1 MKIRA
6 WLAVVLLVPSSL
18 FSSAAEAQTYPSR
31 PVRLVVGFAPGGAA
45 DFVAR
50 TLQEPL
56 GRALGQPIV
65 VDNRPGAGSSIAAE
79 HAAKSAPDGYTVLI
93 ASPSS
98 ILVNPL
104 LSPQN
109 PFQPLKELAPV
120 SKVSSSPLV
129 VAVNPSVGVSSLGE
143 LIQHAKKHPGKLN
156 YATSGNGSAPHLAA
170 VLFRRLAGIDIVHVP
185 FKGGAPAVQS
195 VLAGDTQ
202 LSFATPPSVLPLV
215 NAGRLRAL
223 AVTSREPTPLV
234 PGVPGMAQAGLP
246 DYEISFW
253 YGFFLP
259 AGTPADVTRRLYAA
273 TAEALRAPSVAPTLG
288 REGTEISR
296 SASPEDFAAFLAEDA
311 KLWARLVKES
321 GAKAE

>member
-1 MKIRA
+1 LIQVSN
-6 WLAVVLLVPSSL
+6 AV
-18 FSSAAEAQTYPSR
+18 AQPYPSR
-31 PVRLVVGFAPGGAA
+31 PIRLVVGFAPGGAA

-50 TLQEPL
+50 SMQDPL
-56 GRALGQPIV
+56 SRALGQPIV

-79 HAAKSAPDGYTVLI
+79 HVAKAAPDGYTVLI

-129 VAVNPSVGVSSLGE
+129 VAVNPSIGVATLNE
-143 LIQHAKKHPGKLN
+143 LIEHAKKHPGKLN
-156 YATSGNGSAPHLAA
+156 YASSGNGSAPHLAA
-170 VLFRRLAGIDIVHVP
+170 VLFRRLAGVDIVHVP

-215 NAGRLRAL
+215 QSGRLRAL
-223 AVTSREPTPLV
+223 AVTSRDPTPLV

-253 YGFFLP
+253 YGFFVP
-259 AGTPADVTRRLYAA
+259 AGTPAEATARLYAA
-273 TAEALRAPSVAPTLG
+273 TAEALRVPSVGQTLA

-296 SASPEDFAAFLAEDA
+296 SASPQEFAAFLVQDA

-321 GAKAE
+321 GAKAD